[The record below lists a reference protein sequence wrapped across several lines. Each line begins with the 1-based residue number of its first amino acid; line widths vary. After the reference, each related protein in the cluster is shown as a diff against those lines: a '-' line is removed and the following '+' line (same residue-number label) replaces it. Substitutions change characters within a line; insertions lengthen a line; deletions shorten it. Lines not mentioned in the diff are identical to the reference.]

1 MCTGRLNCRARRD
14 ALRTVVDGAGVN
26 FLDYAYLRASDTMRG
41 VKAST
46 RLLYFLGRFG
56 RRGASESV
64 QQLLVA
70 IRREAES

>member
-1 MCTGRLNCRARRD
+1 MLSM
-14 ALRTVVDGAGVN
+14 LGVQ
-26 FLDYAYLRASDTMRG
+26 FLDYAYLRASDTRGG

-46 RLLYFLGRFG
+46 RCLLYFHDRFG